1 MSLQTRAMVACGC
14 FGLVFTGLSGRLVQ
28 LALDANTKLTDK
40 ATKAYEGSEEIFA
53 RRGEIRDANGVVLA
67 RNVPL
72 KNVIADTSLLY
83 ELEPKDKSGVQKVKF
98 DDRDRVASVLAKSLG
113 LKFEDIRP
121 KFEGKV
127 DAASGDL
134 KFNRYVVIKKKVSE
148 DDASALEKAL
158 IQSKLERVRALT
170 GKDKWSP
177 DKLKTLEAAK
187 TLAEANV
194 RGVVF
199 KQDFERM
206 YPEGNLLAHVV
217 GFYGYIP
224 KYDESGKETQDG
236 EFGGVEGIERSM
248 DNILTGLEGRRF
260 FQKDANGREI
270 VATRGSDRAPK
281 HGAHIRLTIDLGIQ
295 QIVEEELEAACKR
308 LKPKRACVL
317 MMDPFTGDIMA
328 MANRPV
334 YNPNFPKKA
343 TPDEKLNFAVSGAY
357 EPGSTFKTITAA
369 GAINR
374 GKVSIDTKIFCE
386 NGTMKYPGGI
396 LKDHH
401 PYGDLSIELIIA
413 KSSNIGAVKL
423 GRGFEPEDFYT
434 LIRSFGFGAR
444 TGIALP
450 GETRGMLA
458 PVSKWTPSSM
468 YHIPMGHE
476 VAASP
481 LQVVTATC
489 AIANGGNL
497 VLPQI
502 IRDISDDGGNILTQ
516 YKSQFSREGVIKTK
530 VAKDVSGALEKV
542 TLVGTGGNARVPGFR
557 VAGKTGTA
565 QIFNHETKAYS
576 TQDHICSFVGYMPA
590 EAPRFCM
597 IVIVD
602 DSAVINGEADSG
614 GLVAAPV
621 FSVIAERVAAHIGLK
636 PDPSLIAELLA
647 FRKQRASEGRR

>member
-1 MSLQTRAMVACGC
+1 MVVCGC
-14 FGLVFTGLSGRLVQ
+14 FGLAFTGLSAQLIR
-28 LALDANTKLTDK
+28 LALNADPKLIDK
-40 ATKAYEGSEEIFA
+40 ATKAYEGGEEIFA

-72 KNVIADTSLLY
+72 KNVIADASLLY
-83 ELEPKDKSGVQKVKF
+83 EREPKDKNGVQKVKF
-98 DDRDRVASVLAKSLG
+98 DERDRVAAVLAKSLG
-113 LKFEDIRP
+113 LKFSDVRA
-121 KFEGKV
+121 KFEEKPNPKTGK
-127 DAASGDL
+127 L
-134 KFNRYVVIKKKVSE
+134 RLNRYIVIKNKITE
-148 DDASALEKAL
+148 EQAAELEKAL
-158 IQSKLERVRALT
+158 IRSKIERVRALA

-177 DKLKTLEAAK
+177 EKLKTLEAAK

-194 RGVVF
+194 SGVVF
-199 KQDFERM
+199 KQDFERV

-224 KYDESGKETQDG
+224 KYDETGKELKDG
-236 EFGGVEGIERSM
+236 TFGGVEGIERSM
-248 DNILTGLEGRRF
+248 NEALTGLEGRRF
-260 FQKDANGREI
+260 FQRDANGREI
-270 VATRGSDRAPK
+270 VAMRGSERAPK

-334 YNPNFPKKA
+334 YNPNSPKKA
-343 TPDEKLNFAVSGAY
+343 TPDQKLNFAVSGAY

-374 GKVSIDTKIFCE
+374 GKVSIDTKVFCE
-386 NGTMKYPGGI
+386 NGTMRYPGGV

-401 PYGDLSIELIIA
+401 AYGDLSVETIIA

-423 GRGFEPEDFYT
+423 GLGLGQENFYT
-434 LIRSFGFGAR
+434 LIRSFGFGIR

-450 GETRGMLA
+450 SETRGILH

-481 LQVVTATC
+481 LQVVAATC

-497 VLPQI
+497 VMPQI
-502 IRDISDDGGNILTQ
+502 IRDISDDGGNILSE
-516 YKSQFSREGVIKTK
+516 YKPQFSREAVIKALT
-530 VAKDVSGALEKV
+530 AKDVSGALEKV
-542 TLVGTGGNARVPGFR
+542 TLVGTGSNARVPGFR

-576 TQDHICSFVGYMPA
+576 NEDHICSFVGYMPA

-597 IVIVD
+597 IVIID
-602 DSAVINGEADSG
+602 DSAVINGDADSG
-614 GLVAAPV
+614 GLLAAPV
-621 FSVIAERVAAHIGLK
+621 FSAIAEKVAAHIGLK
-636 PDPSLIAELLA
+636 PDPALVAELLA

>member
-1 MSLQTRAMVACGC
+1 MVACGC
-14 FGLVFTGLSGRLVQ
+14 FGLAFTGLSARLVQ
-28 LALDANTKLTDK
+28 LALNPDPKLIDK
-40 ATKAYEGSEEIFA
+40 ATKAYEGGEEIFA

-72 KNVIADTSLLY
+72 KNVIADVSLLY
-83 ELEPKDKSGVQKVKF
+83 EREPKDKNGVQKVKF
-98 DDRDRVASVLAKSLG
+98 DERDRVAAVLAKSLE
-113 LKFEDIRP
+113 LKFSDVRA
-121 KFEGKV
+121 KFEEKPNPKTGK
-127 DAASGDL
+127 L
-134 KFNRYVVIKKKVSE
+134 RLNRYIVIKNKITE
-148 DDASALEKAL
+148 EQAAELEKAL
-158 IQSKLERVRALT
+158 IRSKIERVRALA

-177 DKLKTLEAAK
+177 EKLKTLEAAK

-194 RGVVF
+194 SGVVF
-199 KQDFERM
+199 KQDFERV

-224 KYDESGKETQDG
+224 KYDETGKELKDG
-236 EFGGVEGIERSM
+236 TFGGVEGIERSM
-248 DNILTGLEGRRF
+248 NEALTGLEGRRF
-260 FQKDANGREI
+260 FQRDANGREI
-270 VATRGSDRAPK
+270 VATRGSERAPK

-295 QIVEEELEAACKR
+295 QIVEEELEDACRR

-334 YNPNFPKKA
+334 YNPNSPKKA
-343 TPDEKLNFAVSGAY
+343 TPAQKLNFAVSGAY

-374 GKVSIDTKIFCE
+374 GKVSIDTKVFCE
-386 NGTMKYPGGI
+386 NGTMRYPGGV

-401 PYGDLSIELIIA
+401 AYGDLSVETIIA

-423 GRGFEPEDFYT
+423 GLGLGQENFYT
-434 LIRSFGFGAR
+434 LIRSFGFGIR

-450 GETRGMLA
+450 SETRGILH

-481 LQVVTATC
+481 LQVVAATC

-497 VLPQI
+497 VMPQI
-502 IRDISDDGGNILTQ
+502 IRDISDDGGNILSE
-516 YKSQFSREGVIKTK
+516 YKPQFSRESVIKTMT
-530 VAKDVSGALEKV
+530 AKDVSGALEKV
-542 TLVGTGGNARVPGFR
+542 TLVGTGSNARVPGFR

-576 TQDHICSFVGYMPA
+576 NEDHICSFVGYMPA

-597 IVIVD
+597 IVIID
-602 DSAVINGEADSG
+602 DSAVINGDADSG
-614 GLVAAPV
+614 GLLAAPV
-621 FSVIAERVAAHIGLK
+621 FSAIAERVAAHIGLK
-636 PDPSLIAELLA
+636 PDPALVAELLA

>member
-1 MSLQTRAMVACGC
+1 MVVCGC
-14 FGLVFTGLSGRLVQ
+14 FGLAFTGLSAQLIR
-28 LALDANTKLTDK
+28 LALNADPKLIDK
-40 ATKAYEGSEEIFA
+40 ATKAYEGGEEIFA

-72 KNVIADTSLLY
+72 KNVIADASLLY
-83 ELEPKDKSGVQKVKF
+83 ELEPKDKKGVQKVKF
-98 DDRDRVASVLAKSLG
+98 DERDRVAAVLAKSLE
-113 LKFEDIRP
+113 LKFSDVRA
-121 KFEGKV
+121 KFEEKPNPKTGK
-127 DAASGDL
+127 L
-134 KFNRYVVIKKKVSE
+134 RLNRYIVIKNKITE
-148 DDASALEKAL
+148 EQAAELEKAL
-158 IQSKLERVRALT
+158 IRSKIERVRALA

-177 DKLKTLEAAK
+177 EKLKTLEAAK

-194 RGVVF
+194 SGVVF
-199 KQDFERM
+199 KQDFERV

-224 KYDESGKETQDG
+224 KYDETGKELKDG
-236 EFGGVEGIERSM
+236 TFGGVEGIERSM
-248 DNILTGLEGRRF
+248 NEALTGLEGRRF
-260 FQKDANGREI
+260 FQRDANGREI
-270 VATRGSDRAPK
+270 VAMRGSERAPK

-334 YNPNFPKKA
+334 YNPNSPKKA
-343 TPDEKLNFAVSGAY
+343 TPDQKLNFAVSGAY

-374 GKVSIDTKIFCE
+374 GKVSIDTKVFCE
-386 NGTMKYPGGI
+386 NGTMRYPGGV

-401 PYGDLSIELIIA
+401 AYGDLSVETIIA

-423 GRGFEPEDFYT
+423 GLGLGQENFYT
-434 LIRSFGFGAR
+434 LIRSFGFGIR

-450 GETRGMLA
+450 SETRGILH

-481 LQVVTATC
+481 LQVVAATC

-497 VLPQI
+497 VMPQI
-502 IRDISDDGGNILTQ
+502 IRDISDDGGNILSE
-516 YKSQFSREGVIKTK
+516 YKPQFSREAVIKTMT
-530 VAKDVSGALEKV
+530 AKDVSGALEKV
-542 TLVGTGGNARVPGFR
+542 TLVGTGSNARVPGFR

-576 TQDHICSFVGYMPA
+576 NEDHICSFVGYMPA

-597 IVIVD
+597 IVIID
-602 DSAVINGEADSG
+602 DSAVINGDADSG
-614 GLVAAPV
+614 GLLAAPV
-621 FSVIAERVAAHIGLK
+621 FSAIAEKVAAHIGLK
-636 PDPSLIAELLA
+636 PDPALVAELLA

>member
-1 MSLQTRAMVACGC
+1 MVACGC
-14 FGLVFTGLSGRLVQ
+14 FGLAFTGLSARLVQ
-28 LALDANTKLTDK
+28 LALNPDPKLIDK
-40 ATKAYEGSEEIFA
+40 ATKAYEGGEEIFA

-72 KNVIADTSLLY
+72 KNVIADASLLY
-83 ELEPKDKSGVQKVKF
+83 EREPKDKNGVQKVKF
-98 DDRDRVASVLAKSLG
+98 DERDRVAAVLAKSLE
-113 LKFEDIRP
+113 LKFSDVRA
-121 KFEGKV
+121 KFEEKPNPKTGK
-127 DAASGDL
+127 L
-134 KFNRYVVIKKKVSE
+134 RLNRYIVIKNKITE
-148 DDASALEKAL
+148 EQAAELEKAL
-158 IQSKLERVRALT
+158 IRSKIERVRALA

-177 DKLKTLEAAK
+177 EKLKTLEAAK

-194 RGVVF
+194 SGVVF
-199 KQDFERM
+199 KQDFERV

-224 KYDESGKETQDG
+224 KYDETGKELKDG
-236 EFGGVEGIERSM
+236 TFGGVEGIERSM
-248 DNILTGLEGRRF
+248 NEALTGLEGRRF
-260 FQKDANGREI
+260 FQRDANGREI
-270 VATRGSDRAPK
+270 VATRGSERAPK

-295 QIVEEELEAACKR
+295 QIVEEELEDACRR

-334 YNPNFPKKA
+334 YNPNSPKKA
-343 TPDEKLNFAVSGAY
+343 TPAQKLNFAVSGAY

-374 GKVSIDTKIFCE
+374 GKVSIDTKVFCE
-386 NGTMKYPGGI
+386 NGTMRYPGGV

-401 PYGDLSIELIIA
+401 AYGDLSVETIIA

-423 GRGFEPEDFYT
+423 GLGLGQENFYT
-434 LIRSFGFGAR
+434 LIRSFGFGIR

-450 GETRGMLA
+450 SETRGILH

-481 LQVVTATC
+481 LQVVAATC

-497 VLPQI
+497 VMPQI
-502 IRDISDDGGNILTQ
+502 IRDISDDGGNILSE
-516 YKSQFSREGVIKTK
+516 YKPQFSRESVIKTMT
-530 VAKDVSGALEKV
+530 AKDVSGALEKV
-542 TLVGTGGNARVPGFR
+542 TLVGTGSNARVPGFR

-576 TQDHICSFVGYMPA
+576 NEDHICSFVGYMPA

-597 IVIVD
+597 IVIID
-602 DSAVINGEADSG
+602 DSAVINGDADSG
-614 GLVAAPV
+614 GLLAAPV
-621 FSVIAERVAAHIGLK
+621 FSAIAERVAAHIGLK
-636 PDPSLIAELLA
+636 PDPALVAELLA

>member
-158 IQSKLERVRALT
+158 IQSKIERVRALT

-270 VATRGSDRAPK
+270 VAPRGSDRAPMLQRV
-281 HGAHIRLTIDLGIQ
+281 AHAPHFGVVFRVPRATT
-295 QIVEEELEAACKR
+295 A
-308 LKPKRACVL
+308 KPTRNTSAKPNHC
-317 MMDPFTGDIMA
+317 MA
-328 MANRPV
+328 YDWWGP
-334 YNPNFPKKA
+334 
-343 TPDEKLNFAVSGAY
+343 S
-357 EPGSTFKTITAA
+357 
-369 GAINR
+369 
-374 GKVSIDTKIFCE
+374 
-386 NGTMKYPGGI
+386 
-396 LKDHH
+396 
-401 PYGDLSIELIIA
+401 LS
-413 KSSNIGAVKL
+413 
-423 GRGFEPEDFYT
+423 
-434 LIRSFGFGAR
+434 
-444 TGIALP
+444 
-450 GETRGMLA
+450 
-458 PVSKWTPSSM
+458 
-468 YHIPMGHE
+468 
-476 VAASP
+476 
-481 LQVVTATC
+481 
-489 AIANGGNL
+489 
-497 VLPQI
+497 
-502 IRDISDDGGNILTQ
+502 DGGGTRAGRTT
-516 YKSQFSREGVIKTK
+516 SRVTVSPSASSTTGSSGRPTMARRVSRSSKRS
-530 VAKDVSGALEKV
+530 ARADVGERTAPCC
-542 TLVGTGGNARVPGFR
+542 GGG
-557 VAGKTGTA
+557 
-565 QIFNHETKAYS
+565 
-576 TQDHICSFVGYMPA
+576 
-590 EAPRFCM
+590 
-597 IVIVD
+597 
-602 DSAVINGEADSG
+602 
-614 GLVAAPV
+614 
-621 FSVIAERVAAHIGLK
+621 
-636 PDPSLIAELLA
+636 
-647 FRKQRASEGRR
+647 